1 MPLSCPTPECPG
13 RLVRSTSL
21 PLTYCSMCSTFT
33 GETFSAGQGVGL
45 YKVLRELCVL
55 ETSAHLSRFKLI
67 SDEQTLPV
75 VAAYC
80 NKDSL
85 RLVPL
90 LCELNRWDNANTFY
104 AALKSCQTTAFDE
117 LKDYWAM
124 RLRQIFQANAR
135 DIEYL
140 IEALGYAAG
149 ILHKVSEYVAE
160 EFEVPDMNAKVESGS
175 IKVSKSDLVLG
186 DSVTV
191 SWKSCISEKSSKT
204 NKRSKRKTHPTS
216 AELTVTD
223 MVTNESQSY
232 SLGGEGSREFNPE
245 HDTMFKIVFKGN
257 SQISKPQ
264 SVSVKVFPPLEIK
277 EFKASSN
284 AIVEG
289 CAVDLWWD
297 VAGCKTLRLV
307 IRDDAFC
314 EETID
319 VSSQPGNRYTFA
331 PARRS
336 TVTLLARSSAGSLQQ
351 ASLSIGVTQLP
362 KIPMSMLSNLLPSEI
377 EISSPELPS
386 LDFSFDMLNIS
397 SVENHS
403 LLPLPMR
410 DKVRYYL
417 HRLKKYFLEE
427 L

>member
-1 MPLSCPTPECPG
+1 MALTCPTPECPG

-33 GETFSAGQGVGL
+33 GETLPPGQGVGL

-67 SDEQTLPV
+67 SDEQTLPI

-90 LCELNRWDNANTFY
+90 LCELNRWDNAIAFY
-104 AALKSCQTTAFDE
+104 AALKSCQTTGFDKF
-117 LKDYWAM
+117 KDYWSM
-124 RLRQIFQANAR
+124 HLRQISQANAR

-149 ILHKVSEYVAE
+149 ILLKVSEYVAE
-160 EFEVPDMNAKVESGS
+160 EFEVSDVNAKVESGS
-175 IKVSKSDLVLG
+175 IKVSKSELVLG

-191 SWKSCISEKSSKT
+191 SWKSSISEKSSKT
-204 NKRSKRKTHPTS
+204 NKRSKRKTYPTS

-223 MVTNESQSY
+223 TVTNESQIY
-232 SLGGEGSREFNPE
+232 SLGDEGSREFKPG
-245 HDTMFKIVFKGN
+245 HDTVFKIVFKGN
-257 SQISKPQ
+257 SQTSDPQ

-289 CAVDLWWD
+289 RAVDLWWD
-297 VAGCKTLRLV
+297 VAGYKTLRLV
-307 IRDDAFC
+307 TRDDAYC

-331 PARRS
+331 PSRRT
-336 TVTLLARSSAGSLQQ
+336 TVTLVARNSVGSQQQ
-351 ASLSIGVTQLP
+351 ASLSIGVAQLP

-377 EISSPELPS
+377 EISSPKLPS
-386 LDFSFDMLNIS
+386 LDFSFDMLDIS

-403 LLPLPMR
+403 LLSLSMR

-417 HRLKKYFLEE
+417 HRLKKILS
-427 L
+427 